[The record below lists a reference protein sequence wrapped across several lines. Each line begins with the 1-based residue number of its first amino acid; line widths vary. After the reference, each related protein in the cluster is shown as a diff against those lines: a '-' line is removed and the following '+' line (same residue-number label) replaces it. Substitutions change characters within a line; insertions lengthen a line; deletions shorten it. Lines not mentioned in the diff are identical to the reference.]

1 MHKWVSRLYCT
12 GIILTISTG
21 SAAADKV
28 DREGA
33 EALMAHCQQQRAQHI
48 APLKEQAIEDCLAR
62 NMQDREACERRH
74 RHFGERQQGGMQV
87 GMFWD
92 LPDCQQAT
100 AAERYF
106 RMYPGRNRNT
116 FELPEPTP
124 PR

>member
-1 MHKWVSRLYCT
+1 LLYCT
-12 GIILTISTG
+12 GIILAISTG
-21 SAAADKV
+21 SATANEV
-28 DREGA
+28 NREGA
-33 EALMAHCQQQRAQHI
+33 EALMAHCQRQRAQHI

-62 NMQDREACERRH
+62 NMQDREACEHRH
-74 RHFGERQQGGMQV
+74 RNFGERQQGGQQA

-106 RMYPGRNRNT
+106 RMYPGRNT